1 MAELVKYEKHDKVK
15 RWKSCEV
22 VPNWYM
28 ELAKYE
34 KTWQSYDM

>member
-1 MAELVKYEKHDKVK
+1 MAVK

-22 VPNWYM
+22 VQSLYM

-34 KTWQSYDM
+34 KIDKVMACKH